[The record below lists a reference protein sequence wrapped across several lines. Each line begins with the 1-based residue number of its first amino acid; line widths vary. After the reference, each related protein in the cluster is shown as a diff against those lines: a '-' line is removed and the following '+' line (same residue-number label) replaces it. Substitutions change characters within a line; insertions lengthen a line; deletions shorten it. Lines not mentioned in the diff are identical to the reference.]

1 LSNFQFRWSWED
13 WESCLLLDQE
23 HPRPKLIKEVLL
35 KAQRLAYHERI
46 HKIVPESYESLIPE
60 KPEAIFKFGNQC
72 EYLLVIYIFQNLF
85 FFGKNIFL
93 GLFEVTILFLF
104 TT

>member
-13 WESCLLLDQE
+13 WESCLLLDQD
-23 HPRPKLIKEVLL
+23 HPRPKFIKEVLL

-60 KPEAIFKFGNQC
+60 KPESFFKYGANLC
-72 EYLLVIYIFQNLF
+72 EYPFFNSNYYVSLWYVHHLV
-85 FFGKNIFL
+85 
-93 GLFEVTILFLF
+93 
-104 TT
+104 